1 MEMLGRYEQTTA
13 LSNQNAGSCR
23 WCFAVCNGRE
33 FFIKEYLEPK
43 HPQNDTVS
51 SPEKKE
57 RKLRKCKAFE
67 TEKTRVFRAINEKSD
82 GNAVR
87 IEDFFRVGAKY
98 YVAMPRIRG
107 VDMEEADVA
116 ALPLEEKRRLCA
128 VIAHS
133 LACVHAAGYVHS
145 DIKHTNVIFTRTSG
159 NVLTAKLIDYDA
171 GYFEDASPQNSEQ
184 IAGDQVYYAPEVCD
198 AIMSGNMNLSCKA
211 DIFSLGVLF
220 HQYFAGG
227 LPGFDSEQSGCA
239 GEAVMQGGDIEVSED
254 VPSDIH
260 QLICSMLAAGPEDRP
275 TAQEV
280 YEIISKPFKPDATPE
295 PVPVPIPTP
304 VPVLNSDA
312 ELGFQGDAPGQ
323 HMWSDLGDL

>member
-1 MEMLGRYEQTTA
+1 MLGRYVQTTA

-23 WCFAVCNGRE
+23 WCFAVRNGRD

-57 RKLRKCKAFE
+57 RKLKKCNAFE
-67 TEKTRVFRAINEKSD
+67 KEKIRVFSAINKTSD

-98 YVAMPRIRG
+98 YIAMPRIRG
-107 VDMEEADVA
+107 IAMEEADVA
-116 ALPLEEKRRLCA
+116 TLPMEEKRRLCA

-145 DIKHTNVIFTRTSG
+145 DIKHTNVIFTRTDA
-159 NVLTAKLIDYDA
+159 NNLTAKLIDYDA
-171 GYFEDASPQNSEQ
+171 GYFEDKPPDNPKQ
-184 IAGDQVYYAPEVCD
+184 IVGDQVYYAPEVCN
-198 AIMSGNMNLSCKA
+198 AIMGGDINLSRKA
-211 DIFSLGVLF
+211 DVFSLGVLF
-220 HQYFAGG
+220 HQYFAGS
-227 LPGFDSEQSGCA
+227 LPGFDLERSGCV
-239 GEAVMQGGDIEVSED
+239 GEAIMQGENVVVSSD

-260 QLICSMLAAGPEDRP
+260 QLICNMLAAGPENRP
-275 TAQEV
+275 SAQEV
-280 YEIISKPFKPDATPE
+280 YEIISKPFKPEA
-295 PVPVPIPTP
+295 IPTP
-304 VPVLNSDA
+304 DPARDPVPEPDVENR
-312 ELGFQGDAPGQ
+312 FQGDAPGR